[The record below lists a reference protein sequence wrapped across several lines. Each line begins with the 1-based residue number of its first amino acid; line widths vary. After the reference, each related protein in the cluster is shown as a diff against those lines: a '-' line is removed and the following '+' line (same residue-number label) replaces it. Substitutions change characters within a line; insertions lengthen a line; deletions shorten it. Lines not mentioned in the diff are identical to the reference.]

1 MCNNTVW
8 DDISRVWNKFEYLK
22 GLQVLTNFGIL
33 HKDEQLPQ
41 YAKNS
46 YLNSVSIWD
55 WNRIQTNKKFLGK
68 NSENTSYFSNIML
81 SRIIS
86 GKVYSIQDF
95 FLTHLACS
103 CQLDWIF
110 YFSHCFCSYLI
121 VFWKHLNAFW
131 YFLNKLVRF
140 LVFHLAQEKKI
151 LGRCRCCVSQM
162 LSMGKIQRSHWT

>member
-33 HKDEQLPQ
+33 HKDEQLSQ

-68 NSENTSYFSNIML
+68 NSENTSYFSSIML

-95 FLTHLACS
+95 FLDTFSLFLPTG
-103 CQLDWIF
+103 LDF
-110 YFSHCFCSYLI
+110 LFFSL
-121 VFWKHLNAFW
+121 
-131 YFLNKLVRF
+131 FLFLF
-140 LVFHLAQEKKI
+140 DCLLETLECILVFFK
-151 LGRCRCCVSQM
+151 
-162 LSMGKIQRSHWT
+162 

>member
-8 DDISRVWNKFEYLK
+8 DEISRVWNKFKYLK

-33 HKDEQLPQ
+33 HKDELLPQ

-68 NSENTSYFSNIML
+68 NWENTSYFSNIML

-86 GKVYSIQDF
+86 GKFYSIQDF
-95 FLTHLACS
+95 FDTFSLLPTGL
-103 CQLDWIF
+103 WFF
-110 YFSHCFCSYLI
+110 YFSHCFCPYLI

-140 LVFHLAQEKKI
+140 LVFHLAQGKK
-151 LGRCRCCVSQM
+151 LWKM
-162 LSMGKIQRSHWT
+162 